1 VAALFRSVTFARSN
15 NLLMKHTFPL

>member
-15 NLLMKHTFPL
+15 NPLMKHTFPL